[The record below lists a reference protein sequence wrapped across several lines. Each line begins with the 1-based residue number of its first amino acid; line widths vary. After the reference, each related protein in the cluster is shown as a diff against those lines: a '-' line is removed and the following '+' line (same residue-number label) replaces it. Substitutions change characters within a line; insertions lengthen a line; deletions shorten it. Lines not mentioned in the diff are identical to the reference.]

1 MQNGSM
7 NVQTEGGEMIHIM
20 NTLQETEDDTLT
32 MGSLRCAYWLWFM
45 MSLLELKVSKSVN
58 KTEDAEAPIPKGTR

>member
-32 MGSLRCAYWLWFM
+32 MGSLRCAYWKDKTSWSKQLNM
-45 MSLLELKVSKSVN
+45 LKL
-58 KTEDAEAPIPKGTR
+58 